1 MLCDV
6 RNNPRNRKFGF
17 SGNNLQ
23 KYLGNI
29 GIEYVHIPELGIVSE
44 KRKNLN
50 DGTDYQNLFQEYK
63 MSLPER
69 REPLERV
76 HRLLLTKKRI
86 ALTCFEH
93 DPSHCTAM

>member
-1 MLCDV
+1 
-6 RNNPRNRKFGF
+6 
-17 SGNNLQ
+17 
-23 KYLGNI
+23 
-29 GIEYVHIPELGIVSE
+29 
-44 KRKNLN
+44 
-50 DGTDYQNLFQEYK
+50 